1 MNFVEIITKLF
12 GNKAQKDMRAIQ
24 PIVDQIK
31 AQYEVIDAL
40 SNDDLRARSWALM
53 DKLQAAVADKKA
65 RIVELKASIEATPI
79 EKREKIYNEVD
90 KLEKEIKDKYEEVLT
105 EIMPEAYAIVKSTAR
120 RFAHNETVEVTATQM
135 DKDLAADPRFDFVE
149 IRSAETSQLPSY
161 GVGDFE
167 TPAPKEIAV
176 YHNHWMAGGNE
187 ITWDMIH
194 YDVQLFGG
202 VVLHQGKIAEMA
214 TGEGKTLVATLP
226 VYLNA
231 LTHEGVHVV
240 TVNDYLAKRDSEWNG
255 PIYMF
260 LGLTVDCID
269 KHRPNS
275 DERRKAYAC
284 DITFGTNNEFGFD
297 YLRDNMA
304 TSPLDLVQR
313 GHNYAIVDEV
323 DSVLIDDARTPL
335 IISGPVPKGEDQMFD
350 EYKDRVAGLVRQ
362 QTTLTTKLLAE
373 AKAKMGSEDDKT
385 KEEGELALFR
395 SFKGMPKS
403 KALIKYLSEPGV
415 KVRMQKTE
423 EFYLQENEKNMHIA
437 TDELYFVIDEKNK
450 SIELTDK
457 GIDALTGTTDDPNFF
472 VLPDVGSEMAEL
484 ENQTGLSAE
493 EKQQKKDDILTN
505 YSIKSERVHTVH
517 QLLKAYTLFEKDVD
531 YIIDNG
537 EVKIVDEQTGRIM
550 EGRRWSDGLHQA
562 VEAKENVKVEGA
574 TQTFATITLQNYF
587 RMYHKLAG
595 MTGTA
600 ETEAGEFWNIYK
612 LDVVVIPTNKPIARN
627 DMNDRIYRTKR
638 EKYNAVIEEIVSMVN
653 QGRPVLVG
661 TTSVEISEL
670 LSKMLNIRKIKHN
683 VLNAKLHQQE
693 AQVVAE
699 AGRPGVVTIATNM
712 AGRGTDIK
720 LTPEVKEA
728 GGLAIIG
735 TERHE
740 SRRVDRQLRG
750 RAGRQ
755 GDPGSSVFYVSLEDD
770 LMRMFGSERIA
781 SVMDRMGFQEGE
793 MIEHSM
799 ISSSIER
806 AQKKVEE
813 NNFGIRKRLIEY
825 DDVMNQQRNLIYEKR
840 RHSLMGERIGVDI
853 TNMIYETAEAI
864 FADAK
869 AANDYEGLK
878 FDAMQTFA
886 IELPFDEEEFSRGRK
901 NELGEKLAEAALDS
915 FKRRMD
921 KLMQI
926 ADPVIQQVYETK
938 GQMYENILVPI
949 TDGKKVYNI
958 SVNLKAAAESHSKE
972 VVKEFEKRMLLYVID
987 DEWKE
992 HLRQLDDLKQSVQN
1006 ASYEQKD
1013 PLLIYKLESF
1023 HIFKSM
1029 LDVLNRRAI
1038 AILLRGQI
1046 HQTEPDR
1053 VQQSQQRRMDYSRYR
1068 TQKDAVQQAAQ
1079 ASGAAA
1085 AAGRDTRENARP
1097 EPIHVDKKPRPNDPC
1112 PCGSGKKYKQCHG
1125 RLNAGI

>member
-24 PIVDQIK
+24 PIVDKIK
-31 AQYEVIDAL
+31 AAYEQIDAL

-53 DKLQAAVADKKA
+53 DRLQEAVADKKA
-65 RIVELKASIEATPI
+65 RIAELKASIESTPI

-90 KLEKEIKDKYEEVLT
+90 KLEKEIKDKYEEVLN
-105 EIMPEAYAIVKSTAR
+105 EILPEAYAIVKSTAR
-120 RFAHNETVEVTATQM
+120 RFAESETVEVTATQM
-135 DKDLAADPRFDFVE
+135 DRDLAADPRFDFVE
-149 IRSAETSQLPSY
+149 V
-161 GVGDFE
+161 VGGDNL
-167 TPAPKEIAV
+167 AKAI

-187 ITWDMIH
+187 ITWDMVH

-269 KHRPNS
+269 KHKPNS

-335 IISGPVPKGEDQMFD
+335 IISGPVPRGEDQMFD
-350 EYKDRVAGLVRQ
+350 EYKDRVAALVRQ
-362 QTTLTTKLLAE
+362 QTTLTTNLLVE
-373 AKAKMGSEDDKT
+373 AKKKMPSADEKER
-385 KEEGELALFR
+385 EEGELALFR
-395 SFKGMPKS
+395 AFKGLPKS

-415 KVRMQKTE
+415 KVRLQKTE

-437 TDELYFVIDEKNK
+437 TDELFFVIDEKNK

-484 ENQTGLSAE
+484 EHENGLTPE
-493 EKQQKKDDILTN
+493 QKQQRKDEILTN
-505 YSIKSERVHTVH
+505 YSVKSERVHTVH

-531 YIIDNG
+531 YIIDGG

-612 LDVVVIPTNKPIARN
+612 LDVVVIPTNKPIARD

-699 AGRPGVVTIATNM
+699 AGRAGVVTIATNM

-750 RAGRQ
+750 RSGRQ

-781 SVMDRMGFQEGE
+781 AVMDRMGFQEGE
-793 MIEHSM
+793 MIEHNM
-799 ISSSIER
+799 ISNSIER

-825 DDVMNQQRNLIYEKR
+825 DDVMNQQRNLIYAKR
-840 RHSLMGERIGVDI
+840 RHALMGERIGVDI
-853 TNMIYETAEAI
+853 TNMINETAEAI
-864 FADAK
+864 FAEAR

-878 FDAMQTFA
+878 YDVLQTFA
-886 IELPFDEEEFSRGRK
+886 IEMPFDEEEFSRGRRD
-901 NELGEKLAEAALDS
+901 ELSNKLAEAALDS

-921 KLMQI
+921 KLTQV

-938 GQMYENILVPI
+938 GQMYENILIPI

-958 SVNLKAAAESHSKE
+958 AVNLKKAAESHCTE
-972 VVKEFEKRMLLYVID
+972 VVREFEKRMLLYVIRS
-987 DEWKE
+987 EERRVGKE
-992 HLRQLDDLKQSVQN
+992 CHSVC
-1006 ASYEQKD
+1006 
-1013 PLLIYKLESF
+1013 
-1023 HIFKSM
+1023 
-1029 LDVLNRRAI
+1029 R
-1038 AILLRGQI
+1038 
-1046 HQTEPDR
+1046 
-1053 VQQSQQRRMDYSRYR
+1053 SRWSPY
-1068 TQKDAVQQAAQ
+1068 
-1079 ASGAAA
+1079 
-1085 AAGRDTRENARP
+1085 
-1097 EPIHVDKKPRPNDPC
+1097 H
-1112 PCGSGKKYKQCHG
+1112 
-1125 RLNAGI
+1125 